1 MKYDFI
7 NAVAEFLKGI
17 TFGYGTYL
25 ILYSTFLFISVIVG
39 ALALYYRN
47 KRTRY
52 QNIVDHEYQIPVT
65 IVVPAYNEEV
75 TVVETVGVQP
85 ANT

>member
-7 NAVAEFLKGI
+7 NVVADLLKGI
-17 TFGYGTYL
+17 TLGYGTYL

-39 ALALYYRN
+39 ALVLYYQN

-52 QNIVDHEYQIPVT
+52 QNIADHEYQIPVT

-75 TVVETVGVQP
+75 TVVETVKSLLSLE
-85 ANT
+85 